1 MKPQEVR
8 DLLPEEI
15 ERKLKEMKEN
25 FFKLKIKLATKQL
38 ENTSQLKALKRD
50 IARLTT
56 ILRQKKSVNKE
67 AAVK

>member
-56 ILRQKKSVNKE
+56 ILKQKKSVKKE

>member
-1 MKPQEVR
+1 MKPQEAR

-15 ERKLKEMKEN
+15 ERKLKDMKEN
-25 FFKLKIKLATKQL
+25 YFKLKIKLATKQL
-38 ENTSQLKALKRD
+38 ENTSQLKGLKRD